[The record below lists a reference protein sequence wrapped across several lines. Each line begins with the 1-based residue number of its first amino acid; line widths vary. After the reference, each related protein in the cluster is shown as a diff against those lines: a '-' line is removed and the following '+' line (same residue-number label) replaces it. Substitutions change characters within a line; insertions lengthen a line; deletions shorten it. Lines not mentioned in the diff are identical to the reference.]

1 MKNGYSPKEFA
12 HALII
17 DYIDG
22 IYRDGAHWM
31 DDKDLTN
38 ANIEM
43 VKRHLKNMHEKLVDE
58 TKLDTLP
65 LRNNY

>member
-31 DDKDLTN
+31 DDKDLTYT
-38 ANIEM
+38 NIEM
-43 VKRHLKNMHEKLVDE
+43 VKKHLKNMHEKLVDE
-58 TKLDTLP
+58 TKLETLP

>member
-1 MKNGYSPKEFA
+1 MKNGYSPKQFA

-17 DYIDG
+17 DYVEG

-31 DDKDLTN
+31 EDKNLTN

-43 VKRHLKNMHEKLVDE
+43 VKKHLRDMHTTLFDE
-58 TKLDTLP
+58 ARLDALP
-65 LRNNY
+65 LRNN

>member
-1 MKNGYSPKEFA
+1 MKNGYTPKQFA
-12 HALII
+12 YALII

-38 ANIEM
+38 SNIEM
-43 VKRHLKNMHEKLVDE
+43 VKRHLSTLHTKLVDE
-58 TKLDTLP
+58 AKLDTLP
-65 LRNNY
+65 LRNN

>member
-1 MKNGYSPKEFA
+1 MKNGYTPKAFA

-43 VKRHLKNMHEKLVDE
+43 VKKHLKDMHEKLVDE
-58 TKLDTLP
+58 AKLDTLP
-65 LRNNY
+65 LRNY

>member
-17 DYIDG
+17 DYIEG

-43 VKRHLKNMHEKLVDE
+43 VRRHLNNVFEKLVDE
-58 TKLDTLP
+58 ARLETLSM
-65 LRNNY
+65 RKN

>member
-12 HALII
+12 YALII
-17 DYIDG
+17 DYIEG

-31 DDKDLTN
+31 NDKDLSN

-43 VKRHLKNMHEKLVDE
+43 VKKHLRDMH
-58 TKLDTLP
+58 TKLTDEARLDALP
-65 LRNNY
+65 LRNN

>member
-1 MKNGYSPKEFA
+1 MKNGYTPKEFA

-17 DYIDG
+17 DYIGG

-43 VKRHLKNMHEKLVDE
+43 VKKHLKNLHEKLVE
-58 TKLDTLP
+58 EARLETLP
-65 LRNNY
+65 LRNN